1 MHVPDLG
8 DEHRRQHGP
17 DAGDLLDRG
26 VAGIMGQPTLR
37 QTGEQ
42 VYLGVERF
50 DEPAQRRDPLL
61 VRCGHRDFVQQ
72 QVSLDAEQVGHR
84 HPDPALGQNR
94 VDVGLALGS
103 HRDQFGP
110 VPHQLP

>member
-1 MHVPDLG
+1 
-8 DEHRRQHGP
+8 
-17 DAGDLLDRG
+17 
-26 VAGIMGQPTLR
+26 MGQPTLR

-42 VYLGVERF
+42 VNFGVERF
-50 DEPAQRRDPLL
+50 DEPAQRRDPGH
-61 VRCGHRDFVQQ
+61 VRCGHRDLVQQ

-84 HPDPALGQNR
+84 HPDTALGQNR